1 MSINSYDIS
10 SYDINTFRVLGPG
23 NANFSTAELK
33 ITSTTLAFNASA
45 AAELGYPE
53 YVIILTAPDASI
65 ILVRP
70 YNIENDGGFPPTP
83 FYNRELKPKR
93 VVIRDK
99 ESAKSLRSELKWID
113 KEIRK
118 IPGLRIKEHALFFD
132 MRKAVRG
139 KEKLARRAPSLE
151 NYPSYGELQ
160 EMCVVPLRALP
171 AAHNI
176 AV

>member
-65 ILVRP
+65 SAASLTQ
-70 YNIENDGGFPPTP
+70 PTYL
-83 FYNRELKPKR
+83 FG
-93 VVIRDK
+93 VSIR
-99 ESAKSLRSELKWID
+99 
-113 KEIRK
+113 
-118 IPGLRIKEHALFFD
+118 
-132 MRKAVRG
+132 
-139 KEKLARRAPSLE
+139 
-151 NYPSYGELQ
+151 
-160 EMCVVPLRALP
+160 
-171 AAHNI
+171 
-176 AV
+176 